1 MSFQTCDIL
10 WPLRGTCRWSDV
22 WCLDAVSNAWRHPD
36 WVLVSW
42 RFNYSLL
49 YIYVILNTTTTTNNN
64 NSNNNDNNNNG
75 SNNDNDNNNSNNR
88 SNSSHNSNDSSNS
101 NNNNLGISWTLFS
114 GERREQIGAR
124 RLAIFPINKYG
135 EPGGATNWVSQP
147 HDGFSSILT
156 IGYVRS
162 VSLGNWRLFDDS
174 VVDFATQCIVDYD
187 HLWAGIPF
195 LTNHFCWSWQ
205 SQWIG
210 SREKIQDTY
219 IHISIYVIG
228 KSTVSCRFSLKP
240 IHWQRLLNSAG
251 RGLGDLMQ
259 KVTTS
264 PVHIKYHPCGP
275 HLMNISH
282 ASSTHLT
289 LGEVMMYMYTCTNNI
304 YIHIYI
310 SMYIHIHIQIHIQIH
325 IHIHLHTYMH
335 ACIHAYMRT
344 CIHASMHPWS
354 MHPPTHPPI
363 HPSIRPSVHTY
374 IHTYTD
380 MQTDK

>member
-174 VVDFATQCIVDYD
+174 VVDFATQFIVDYD

-219 IHISIYVIG
+219 IHICHRKIYG
-228 KSTVSCRFSLKP
+228 FL
-240 IHWQRLLNSAG
+240 
-251 RGLGDLMQ
+251 
-259 KVTTS
+259 
-264 PVHIKYHPCGP
+264 
-275 HLMNISH
+275 
-282 ASSTHLT
+282 
-289 LGEVMMYMYTCTNNI
+289 
-304 YIHIYI
+304 
-310 SMYIHIHIQIHIQIH
+310 
-325 IHIHLHTYMH
+325 
-335 ACIHAYMRT
+335 
-344 CIHASMHPWS
+344 
-354 MHPPTHPPI
+354 
-363 HPSIRPSVHTY
+363 
-374 IHTYTD
+374 
-380 MQTDK
+380 

>member
-1 MSFQTCDIL
+1 MYIYAFMCIYIYAYICYGRSSQWWVSRPVTYCDHCEAPADGQMFGAWMQCQTPEGTLIECWFLGDSTIL
-10 WPLRGTCRWSDV
+10 
-22 WCLDAVSNAWRHPD
+22 
-36 WVLVSW
+36 
-42 RFNYSLL
+42 Y
-49 YIYVILNTTTTTNNN
+49 YIYVILNTTTNNNN
-64 NSNNNDNNNNG
+64 NSNNNSNNNNNG
-75 SNNDNDNNNSNNR
+75 NGNNNDNDNNNNNNNR

-135 EPGGATNWVSQP
+135 EPGGATNWDSQP

-174 VVDFATQCIVDYD
+174 VLDFATQCIVDYD

-219 IHISIYVIG
+219 IHISIYVIR
-228 KSTVSCRFSLKP
+228 KSTVSCNFSLKP
-240 IHWQRLLNSAG
+240 IHWQRLLNPAS
-251 RGLGDLMQ
+251 RGLGNLMQ

-282 ASSTHLT
+282 ASSTHFT
-289 LGEVMMYMYTCTNNI
+289 LGEVMVYMYT
-304 YIHIYI
+304 Y
-310 SMYIHIHIQIHIQIH
+310 MYIC
-325 IHIHLHTYMH
+325 M
-335 ACIHAYMRT
+335 
-344 CIHASMHPWS
+344 
-354 MHPPTHPPI
+354 
-363 HPSIRPSVHTY
+363 Y
-374 IHTYTD
+374 I
-380 MQTDK
+380 